1 MPSFFSK
8 LNMPRLSNKPLVST
22 KPPSNRLEINNSS
35 RGGGGG
41 VNRGFT
47 VVNNGISD
55 SVARLEDRV
64 HVRRL

>member
-35 RGGGGG
+35 RGGGEG